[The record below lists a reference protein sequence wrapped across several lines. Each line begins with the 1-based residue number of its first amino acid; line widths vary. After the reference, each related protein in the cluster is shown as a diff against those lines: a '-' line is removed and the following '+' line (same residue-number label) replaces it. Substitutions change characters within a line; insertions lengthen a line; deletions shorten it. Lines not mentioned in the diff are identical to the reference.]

1 MGFYKPTEGNPLRI
15 YVGEERM
22 SVQSCHL
29 LPSAPAQCRGPG
41 TLSSNAKANW
51 TTVKG
56 VISSAHPEHL
66 PSWQLPVSLD
76 TAECCPGPTS
86 GNRGRLGKNS
96 WVGKEGLLPSSVTFP
111 RMWSWI
117 PAPTHI
123 QLRPEPPMQLRLNSP
138 SVYKEGSFEGNSLE
152 TKLHVTGT

>member
-1 MGFYKPTEGNPLRI
+1 M
-15 YVGEERM
+15 
-22 SVQSCHL
+22 
-29 LPSAPAQCRGPG
+29 
-41 TLSSNAKANW
+41 SSNAKANW

-76 TAECCPGPTS
+76 IAECCPGPTS

-152 TKLHVTGT
+152 TKLHVPNTTVQQNQFFSAQLSLWSNSHIHT